1 MYGCIMGIFAGFSS
15 EGLKQA
21 FFSAVKVPLLLLGT
35 FGISLPSFYVLNM
48 LIGLSRDFR
57 HAVRALVA
65 TQAGVSVVLASLAP
79 YTAIWYVS
87 VSDYRAA
94 VLFNASMFAIASLSG
109 QWLLR
114 TYYRPLVEKNSKHR
128 WMMWAW
134 MFVFAL
140 VGIQMGWVMRPFIG
154 SPGAPA
160 EFLRSSDWSNAYVV
174 VGRLIWDVF
183 IK

>member
-1 MYGCIMGIFAGFSS
+1 MVESICHWAIV
-15 EGLKQA
+15 
-21 FFSAVKVPLLLLGT
+21 FSAVKVPLLLLGT

-48 LIGLSRDFR
+48 LMGLSRDFR
-57 HAVRALVA
+57 DAVRALVA
-65 TQAGVSVVLASLAP
+65 TQAGLSVVLASLAP
-79 YTAIWYVS
+79 YTALWYLS

-94 VLFNASMFAIASLSG
+94 VLFNASMFTIASFSG

-114 TYYRPLVEKNSKHR
+114 TYYRPLIEKNSKHR
-128 WMMWAW
+128 PMMWAW

-160 EFLRSSDWSNAYVV
+160 EFLRSSGWSNAYVV

-183 IK
+183 VK